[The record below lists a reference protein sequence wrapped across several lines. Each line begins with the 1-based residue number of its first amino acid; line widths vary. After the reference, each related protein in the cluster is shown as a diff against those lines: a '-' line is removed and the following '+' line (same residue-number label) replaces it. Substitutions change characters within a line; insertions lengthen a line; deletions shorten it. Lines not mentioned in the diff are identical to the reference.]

1 MTSIPDLSGVA
12 CAMRAS
18 TLLAA
23 LLAVPLSG
31 ASLAQDAWPSRAV
44 RVVVPSSPGGGT
56 DVYARLIANALGES
70 LKQQFVV
77 DNRPGASGNI
87 GAEIVARAAPDG
99 YTFLVSASP
108 AVIINPSLFRNLA
121 YDVERDLVPVSA
133 GVVSP
138 MVFCVHPSAPMRS
151 IADLIEAAKK
161 DPGNLSYGSAGV
173 GSSTNLGVR
182 MLEERSGA
190 KFLHVPFKGVA
201 PAISALLSGQIQF
214 VLADVPSA
222 INQLRSGKLIGI
234 AVTNR
239 LGALPNI
246 PTMSE
251 AGFENFDVAATFSV
265 MAPAGTPA
273 AIVHR
278 VNAEIV
284 SAMKT
289 PALAE
294 KLEAQSLI
302 PVFDTP
308 EQFGERLKTLRSM
321 WAAFIKRNAIA
332 QDQ

>member
-1 MTSIPDLSGVA
+1 MNSIPDLSGVA
-12 CAMRAS
+12 CAARAAV
-18 TLLAA
+18 LLAA
-23 LLAVPLSG
+23 LLIAPFSG
-31 ASLAQDAWPSRAV
+31 ESRAQDAWPSRAV

-70 LKQQFVV
+70 LRQQFVV

-99 YTFLVSASP
+99 YTILISASP
-108 AVIINPSLFRNLA
+108 AVIINPSLFRNLS
-121 YDVERDLVPVSA
+121 YDVERDLAPVSG

-138 MVFCVHPSAPMRS
+138 MVFCVHPSAPIRS
-151 IADLIEAAKK
+151 VADLVQAAKK

-173 GSSTNLGVR
+173 GSATNLGVR
-182 MLEERSGA
+182 MLAERSGVT
-190 KFLHVPFKGVA
+190 FLHVPYKGLA
-201 PAISALLSGQIQF
+201 PAVSALLGGQIRF
-214 VLADVPSA
+214 LLADVPSA
-222 INQLRSGKLIGI
+222 ISQLRSGKLTGI

-239 LGALPNI
+239 LGTLPNI

-273 AIVHR
+273 AIIQR
-278 VNAEIV
+278 LNAEITA
-284 SAMKT
+284 AMKN
-289 PALAE
+289 PSLAE

-308 EQFGERLKTLRSM
+308 EQFGARLKSLRTM
-321 WAAFIKRNAIA
+321 WAAFIRRNSIV
-332 QDQ
+332 QEQ

>member
-1 MTSIPDLSGVA
+1 MNSIPGLNGVA
-12 CAMRAS
+12 CPVRAS
-18 TLLAA
+18 VLLGA
-23 LLAVPLSG
+23 LLVAPFSG
-31 ASLAQDAWPSRAV
+31 AALAQDAWPSRPV

-56 DVYARLIANALGES
+56 DVYARLVANALGES
-70 LKQQFVV
+70 FRQQFVV

-99 YTFLVSASP
+99 YTFLISASP
-108 AVIINPSLFRNLA
+108 AVIVNPSLFRNLA

-151 IADLIEAAKK
+151 IADLIGAAKK
-161 DPGNLSYGSAGV
+161 DPGSLSYGSAGV

-182 MLEERSGA
+182 MLAERAGV
-190 KFLHVPFKGVA
+190 KFLHVPYKGLA
-201 PAISALLSGQIQF
+201 PAVSALLGGQIRF
-214 VLADVPSA
+214 MLADVPSA

-251 AGFENFDVAATFSV
+251 AGFENFEVAATFSM

-273 AIVHR
+273 SIIHR

-289 PALAE
+289 PAFAE

-308 EQFGERLKTLRSM
+308 EQFGERLKSLRAM
-321 WAAFIKRNAIA
+321 WAAFIARNGIA